1 VSNEIVIRD
10 GDVDTAVIAEYESS
24 RRELIRRGIA
34 VGGGVVAASAIPTLL
49 HVRDAFA
56 RASTDADVL
65 ESAIDLEQVAVFSY
79 DTAARSGKLGK
90 ATGVAKL
97 FRDQE
102 QEHANALIQA
112 QKDLGGRIANKPER
126 VADVQGLGEA
136 AAGGSTGILRFA
148 EQLETM
154 AVAAYYDAQGKLK
167 DPKLLSSGASIMAD
181 EAQHLVVL
189 RQALKQPPSPNAFVT
204 GKS

>member
-1 VSNEIVIRD
+1 MTDKIVIRD
-10 GDVDTAVIAEYESS
+10 GEVDTAVIAEYESS
-24 RRELIRRGIA
+24 RRDLIRRGIA
-34 VGGGVVAASAIPTLL
+34 VGGGLVAAGAIPTLL
-49 HVRDAFA
+49 RVRNAFA
-56 RASTDADVL
+56 AVSTDAVL

-90 ATGVAKL
+90 GTPVAKL

-102 QEHANALIQA
+102 QEHADALIQA

-126 VADVQGLGEA
+126 PADVQGLAEA
-136 AAGGSTGILRFA
+136 AAGGATGILRFA

-154 AVAAYYDAQGKLK
+154 AVAAYYDAHAKLK
-167 DPKLLSSGASIMAD
+167 DPKLLSTGASIMAD

-189 RQALKQPPSPNAFVT
+189 RQALKQPPSPKAFVT